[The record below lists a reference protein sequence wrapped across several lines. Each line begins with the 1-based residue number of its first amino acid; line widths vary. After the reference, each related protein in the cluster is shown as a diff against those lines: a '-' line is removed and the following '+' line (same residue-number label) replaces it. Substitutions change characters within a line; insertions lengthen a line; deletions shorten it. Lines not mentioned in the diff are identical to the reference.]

1 MLAVLAATTLSAC
14 STYAEPPTARA
25 LPPAPDFAKPADV
38 AQPRKGES
46 AVNVAARERA
56 GRIAANGRIK
66 AFRDWYEG
74 VREDYAK

>member
-1 MLAVLAATTLSAC
+1 MSATLTGCAASG
-14 STYAEPPTARA
+14 EPPTARV

-56 GRIAANGRIK
+56 GRIAANNRIK

>member
-1 MLAVLAATTLSAC
+1 MQT
-14 STYAEPPTARA
+14 PT
-25 LPPAPDFAKPADV
+25 PK
-38 AQPRKGES
+38 KGEG
-46 AVNVAARERA
+46 AVAVAARERA